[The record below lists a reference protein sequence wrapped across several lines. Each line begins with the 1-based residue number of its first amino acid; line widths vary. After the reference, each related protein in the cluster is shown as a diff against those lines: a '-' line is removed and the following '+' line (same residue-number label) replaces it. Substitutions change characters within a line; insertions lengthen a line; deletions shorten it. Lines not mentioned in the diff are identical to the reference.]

1 VLKTETASISGVDPY
16 IVMAISQLETN
27 DYNSDFFSGILTGL
41 LPFFM
46 QLMFVLPLYR
56 MLDRVVGEKN
66 SRIRESMRMMGLKD
80 SAYWLSWFVYY
91 LIINTFIAIFALI
104 ILGIQVMPNTDKF
117 LLFLFFWCF
126 GLSLFGYAVFTSA
139 LFWSPKAAAI
149 GGTILYFTSGNI
161 DILVADASTP
171 EGNKLAASILPTVAV
186 GRAAAVLSAYEG
198 SGIGL
203 SFDNAMISY

>member
-1 VLKTETASISGVDPY
+1 MLKTETASISGVDPY

-126 GLSLFGYAVFTSA
+126 GLSLFGYAVFTQPCSGVPKQLPLEELFSTSLQATSTSWWLMLQLLKAINLQHQSCLQLLLAELLLYSLLMKDQA
-139 LFWSPKAAAI
+139 LV
-149 GGTILYFTSGNI
+149 
-161 DILVADASTP
+161 LV
-171 EGNKLAASILPTVAV
+171 LIML
-186 GRAAAVLSAYEG
+186 
-198 SGIGL
+198 
-203 SFDNAMISY
+203 